1 MKKWKLM
8 RLFQWRSFYEVNYA
22 EDVPELSLYV
32 RLLALDYWIT
42 YDVDMVTAL
51 QVKELRY

>member
-1 MKKWKLM
+1 M